1 MNVPATLRTAAASL
15 GANRLRAF
23 LALLGIVIGVA
34 SVVTLMSIGRGVQ
47 AEITSSIESLGT
59 NLLLV
64 RSSDGVGFDRPYSG
78 LSSSYVSSTIL
89 QPLTLADAE
98 ALADPE
104 LTPSV
109 KGVAA
114 ELRTSGRIAAG
125 GNSEYGDILG
135 VTPDYLSVRDLSMLS
150 GIFIAPTHVANR
162 DDVVVLGPALAE
174 SLFGFRDP
182 VGQSVRINA
191 RRFTVI
197 GVLARKGR
205 RGDSFY
211 GFLEWL
217 DRRALVPATTAYYR
231 INSEGTGGGEVGV
244 HSIYAQAES
253 TDVVDAA
260 FNEIRAVLRL
270 RHRITGDD
278 DFTITSQREA
288 IEVLAGAVNAFV
300 VFLGAIAGVSLLV
313 GGIGIMNIMLVS
325 VVERTREI
333 GIRRAM
339 GAKRRDILL
348 QFVFEAVLLTVS
360 GGVLGI
366 LLGMGISA
374 LVSGVSLGEGATLQ
388 TVVSGDIATLA
399 IVVSAAVG
407 LFFGIYPASRASRL
421 HPIEALR
428 TE

>member
-1 MNVPATLRTAAASL
+1 MNVPAILRTAIGSL
-15 GANRLRAF
+15 GVNRLRAA

-34 SVVTLMSIGRGVQ
+34 SVVTLMSIGRGIQ

-64 RSSDGVGFDRPYSG
+64 SFGGSPFRDVSGESSFR
-78 LSSSYVSSTIL
+78 IAR
-89 QPLTLADAE
+89 PLTLADAE
-98 ALADPE
+98 ALSDPE

-109 KGVAA
+109 KAVAA
-114 ELRTSGRIAAG
+114 QMRTGGQIAAR
-125 GNSEYGDILG
+125 GNRASVEILG
-135 VTPDYLSVRDLSMLS
+135 VTSDYLQVRDLSMLS
-150 GIFIAPTHVANR
+150 GIFIASTHVANK
-162 DDVVVLGPALAE
+162 DEVVVLGSALAE
-174 SLFGFRDP
+174 ILFGFRDP
-182 VGQSVRINA
+182 VGQPVRINA

-197 GVLARKGR
+197 GVLQREGQSQD
-205 RGDSFY
+205 GSFY
-211 GFLEWL
+211 GFLDWF
-217 DRRALVPATTAYYR
+217 DRQVMVPVTTAYYR
-231 INSEGTGGGEVGV
+231 LDSDRRSGKGV
-244 HSIYAQAES
+244 VVEQIYVQAAS
-253 TDVVDAA
+253 SDVVDAA
-260 FNEIRAVLRL
+260 FSEIRTVLRL
-270 RHRITGDD
+270 RHRITEDD

-288 IEVLAGAVNAFV
+288 IEALAGAVDAFV

-325 VVERTREI
+325 MVERTREI
-333 GIRRAM
+333 GIRKAM

-366 LLGMGISA
+366 LLGMGVSA

-399 IVVSAAVG
+399 VAVSAAVG

-421 HPIEALR
+421 RPIEALR
-428 TE
+428 IE

>member
-1 MNVPATLRTAAASL
+1 MNVPAILRTAIGSL
-15 GANRLRAF
+15 GVNRLRAA

-34 SVVTLMSIGRGVQ
+34 SVVTLMSIGRGIQ

-64 RSSDGVGFDRPYSG
+64 SFGGSPFRDVSGESSFR
-78 LSSSYVSSTIL
+78 IAR
-89 QPLTLADAE
+89 PLTLADAE
-98 ALADPE
+98 ALSDPE

-109 KGVAA
+109 KAVAA
-114 ELRTSGRIAAG
+114 QMRTGGQIAAR
-125 GNSEYGDILG
+125 GNRASVEILG
-135 VTPDYLSVRDLSMLS
+135 VTSDYLQVRDLSMLS
-150 GIFIAPTHVANR
+150 GIFIASTHVANK
-162 DDVVVLGPALAE
+162 DEVVVLGSALAE
-174 SLFGFRDP
+174 ILFGFRDP
-182 VGQSVRINA
+182 VGQPVRLNA

-197 GVLARKGR
+197 GVLQKEGQSQD
-205 RGDSFY
+205 GSFY
-211 GFLEWL
+211 GFLDWF
-217 DRRALVPATTAYYR
+217 DRQVMVPVTTAYYR
-231 INSEGTGGGEVGV
+231 LDRRSGQGV
-244 HSIYAQAES
+244 VVEQIYVQAAS
-253 TDVVDAA
+253 SDVVDAA
-260 FNEIRAVLRL
+260 FNEIRTVLRL
-270 RHRITGDD
+270 RHRITEDD
-278 DFTITSQREA
+278 GFTITSQREA
-288 IEVLAGAVNAFV
+288 IEALAGAVDAFV

-333 GIRRAM
+333 GIRKAM

-366 LLGMGISA
+366 LLGMGVSA

-399 IVVSAAVG
+399 VAVSAAVG

-421 HPIEALR
+421 RPIEALR
-428 TE
+428 AE

>member
-1 MNVPATLRTAAASL
+1 MNVPAILRTAISSL
-15 GANRLRAF
+15 GVNRLRAA

-34 SVVTLMSIGRGVQ
+34 SVVTLMSIGRGIQ

-64 RSSDGVGFDRPYSG
+64 SFGGSPFRDVSGESSFR
-78 LSSSYVSSTIL
+78 IAR
-89 QPLTLADAE
+89 PLTLADAE
-98 ALADPE
+98 ALSDPE

-109 KGVAA
+109 KAVAA
-114 ELRTSGRIAAG
+114 QMRTGGQIAAR
-125 GNSEYGDILG
+125 GNRASVEILG
-135 VTPDYLSVRDLSMLS
+135 VTSDYLQVRDLSMLS
-150 GIFIAPTHVANR
+150 GIFIASTHVANK
-162 DDVVVLGPALAE
+162 DEVVVLGSALAE

-182 VGQSVRINA
+182 VGQPVRINA

-197 GVLARKGR
+197 GVLQREGQSQD
-205 RGDSFY
+205 GSFY
-211 GFLEWL
+211 GFLDWFDRQVMVPVTTAHYRL
-217 DRRALVPATTAYYR
+217 DSDRR
-231 INSEGTGGGEVGV
+231 SGQGV
-244 HSIYAQAES
+244 VVEQIYVQAAS
-253 TDVVDAA
+253 SDVVDAA
-260 FNEIRAVLRL
+260 FNEIRTVLRL
-270 RHRITGDD
+270 RHRITADD

-288 IEVLAGAVNAFV
+288 IEALAGAVDAFV

-333 GIRRAM
+333 GIRKAM

-366 LLGMGISA
+366 LLGMGVSA

-399 IVVSAAVG
+399 VAVSAAVG

-421 HPIEALR
+421 RPIEALR

>member
-1 MNVPATLRTAAASL
+1 MNVPAILRTAISSL
-15 GANRLRAF
+15 GVNRLRAA

-34 SVVTLMSIGRGVQ
+34 SVVTLMSIGRGIQ

-64 RSSDGVGFDRPYSG
+64 SFGGSPFRDVSGESSFR
-78 LSSSYVSSTIL
+78 IAR
-89 QPLTLADAE
+89 PLTLADAE
-98 ALADPE
+98 ALSDPE

-109 KGVAA
+109 KAVAA
-114 ELRTSGRIAAG
+114 QMRTGGQIAAR
-125 GNSEYGDILG
+125 GNRASVEILG
-135 VTPDYLSVRDLSMLS
+135 VTSDYLQVRDLSMLS
-150 GIFIAPTHVANR
+150 GIFIASTHVANK
-162 DDVVVLGPALAE
+162 DEVVVLGSALAE

-182 VGQSVRINA
+182 VGQPVRINA

-197 GVLARKGR
+197 GVLQREGQSQD
-205 RGDSFY
+205 GSFY
-211 GFLEWL
+211 GFLDWF
-217 DRRALVPATTAYYR
+217 DRQVMVPVTTAYYR
-231 INSEGTGGGEVGV
+231 LDSDRRSGQGV
-244 HSIYAQAES
+244 VVEQIYVQAAS
-253 TDVVDAA
+253 SDVVDAA
-260 FNEIRAVLRL
+260 FNEIRTVLRL
-270 RHRITGDD
+270 RHRITEDD

-288 IEVLAGAVNAFV
+288 IEALAGAVDAFV

-333 GIRRAM
+333 GIRKAM

-366 LLGMGISA
+366 LLGMGVSA

-399 IVVSAAVG
+399 VAVSAAVG

-421 HPIEALR
+421 RPIEALR

>member
-1 MNVPATLRTAAASL
+1 MNVPAILRTAISSL
-15 GANRLRAF
+15 GVNRLRAA

-34 SVVTLMSIGRGVQ
+34 SVVTLMSIGRGIQ

-64 RSSDGVGFDRPYSG
+64 SFGGSPFRDVSGESSFR
-78 LSSSYVSSTIL
+78 IAR
-89 QPLTLADAE
+89 PLTLADAE
-98 ALADPE
+98 ALSDPE

-109 KGVAA
+109 KAVAA
-114 ELRTSGRIAAG
+114 QMRTGGQIAAR
-125 GNSEYGDILG
+125 GNRASVEILG
-135 VTPDYLSVRDLSMLS
+135 VTSDYLQVRDLSMLS
-150 GIFIAPTHVANR
+150 GIFIASTHVANK
-162 DDVVVLGPALAE
+162 DEVVVLGSALAE
-174 SLFGFRDP
+174 ILFGFRDP
-182 VGQSVRINA
+182 VGQPVRINA

-197 GVLARKGR
+197 GVLQREGQSQD
-205 RGDSFY
+205 GSFY
-211 GFLEWL
+211 GFLDWFDRQVMVPVTTAHYRL
-217 DRRALVPATTAYYR
+217 DSDRR
-231 INSEGTGGGEVGV
+231 SGQGV
-244 HSIYAQAES
+244 VVEQIYVQAAS
-253 TDVVDAA
+253 SDVVDAA
-260 FNEIRAVLRL
+260 FNEIRTVLRL
-270 RHRITGDD
+270 RHRITDDD

-288 IEVLAGAVNAFV
+288 IEALAGAVDAFV

-333 GIRRAM
+333 GIRKAM

-366 LLGMGISA
+366 LLGMGVSA

-399 IVVSAAVG
+399 VAVSAAVG

-421 HPIEALR
+421 RPIEALR

>member
-1 MNVPATLRTAAASL
+1 MNVPAILRTAVSSL
-15 GANRLRAF
+15 GVNRLRAA

-34 SVVTLMSIGRGVQ
+34 SVVTLMSIGRGIQ

-64 RSSDGVGFDRPYSG
+64 SFGGSPFRDVSGESSFKIAR
-78 LSSSYVSSTIL
+78 
-89 QPLTLADAE
+89 PLTLADAE
-98 ALADPE
+98 ALSDPE

-109 KGVAA
+109 KAVAA
-114 ELRTSGRIAAG
+114 QMRTGGQIAAR
-125 GNSEYGDILG
+125 GNRASVEILG
-135 VTPDYLSVRDLSMLS
+135 VTSDYLQVRDLSMLS
-150 GIFIAPTHVANR
+150 GIFIASTHVANK
-162 DDVVVLGPALAE
+162 DEVVVLGSALAE

-182 VGQSVRINA
+182 VGQPVRINA

-197 GVLARKGR
+197 GVLQREGQSQD
-205 RGDSFY
+205 GSFY
-211 GFLEWL
+211 GFLDWF
-217 DRRALVPATTAYYR
+217 DRQVMVPVTTAYYR
-231 INSEGTGGGEVGV
+231 LDRRSGQGV
-244 HSIYAQAES
+244 VVEQIYVQAAS
-253 TDVVDAA
+253 SDVVDAA
-260 FNEIRAVLRL
+260 FNEIRTVLRL
-270 RHRITGDD
+270 RHRITEDD

-288 IEVLAGAVNAFV
+288 IEALAGAVDAFV

-333 GIRRAM
+333 GIRKAM

-366 LLGMGISA
+366 LLGMGVSA

-399 IVVSAAVG
+399 VAVSAAVG

-421 HPIEALR
+421 RPIEALR

>member
-1 MNVPATLRTAAASL
+1 MNVPAILRTAISSL
-15 GANRLRAF
+15 GVNRLRAA

-34 SVVTLMSIGRGVQ
+34 SVVTLMSIGRGIQ

-64 RSSDGVGFDRPYSG
+64 SFGGSPFRDVSGESSFR
-78 LSSSYVSSTIL
+78 IAR
-89 QPLTLADAE
+89 PLTLADAE
-98 ALADPE
+98 ALSDPE

-109 KGVAA
+109 KAVAA
-114 ELRTSGRIAAG
+114 QMRTGGQIAAR
-125 GNSEYGDILG
+125 GNRASVEILG
-135 VTPDYLSVRDLSMLS
+135 VTSDYLQVRDLSMLS
-150 GIFIAPTHVANR
+150 GIFIASTHVANK
-162 DDVVVLGPALAE
+162 DEVVVLGSALAE

-182 VGQSVRINA
+182 VGQPVRINA

-197 GVLARKGR
+197 GVLQREGQSQD
-205 RGDSFY
+205 GSFY
-211 GFLEWL
+211 GFLDWF
-217 DRRALVPATTAYYR
+217 DRQVMVPVTTAYYR
-231 INSEGTGGGEVGV
+231 LDRRSGQGV
-244 HSIYAQAES
+244 VVEQIYVQAAS
-253 TDVVDAA
+253 SDVVDAA
-260 FNEIRAVLRL
+260 FNEIRTVLRL
-270 RHRITGDD
+270 RHRITEDD

-288 IEVLAGAVNAFV
+288 IEALAGAVDAFV

-333 GIRRAM
+333 GIRKAM

-360 GGVLGI
+360 GSVLGI
-366 LLGMGISA
+366 LLGMGVSA

-399 IVVSAAVG
+399 VAVSAAVG

-421 HPIEALR
+421 RPIEALR

>member
-1 MNVPATLRTAAASL
+1 MNVPAILRTAISSL
-15 GANRLRAF
+15 GVNRLRAA

-34 SVVTLMSIGRGVQ
+34 SVVTLMSIGRGIQ

-64 RSSDGVGFDRPYSG
+64 SFGGSPFRDVSGESSFR
-78 LSSSYVSSTIL
+78 IAR
-89 QPLTLADAE
+89 PLTLADAE
-98 ALADPE
+98 ALSDPE

-109 KGVAA
+109 KAVAA
-114 ELRTSGRIAAG
+114 QMRTGGQIAAR
-125 GNSEYGDILG
+125 GNRASVEILG
-135 VTPDYLSVRDLSMLS
+135 VTSDYLQVRDLSMLS
-150 GIFIAPTHVANR
+150 GIFIASTHVANK
-162 DDVVVLGPALAE
+162 DEVVVLGSALAE
-174 SLFGFRDP
+174 ILFGSRDP
-182 VGQSVRINA
+182 VGQPVRINA

-197 GVLARKGR
+197 GVLQREGQSQD
-205 RGDSFY
+205 GSFY
-211 GFLEWL
+211 GFLDWF
-217 DRRALVPATTAYYR
+217 DRQVMVPVTTAYYR
-231 INSEGTGGGEVGV
+231 LDRRSGQGV
-244 HSIYAQAES
+244 VVEQIYVQAAS
-253 TDVVDAA
+253 SDVVDAA
-260 FNEIRAVLRL
+260 FNEIRTVLRL
-270 RHRITGDD
+270 RHRITEDD

-288 IEVLAGAVNAFV
+288 IEALAGAVDAFV

-333 GIRRAM
+333 GIRKAM

-366 LLGMGISA
+366 LLGMGVSA

-399 IVVSAAVG
+399 VAVSAAVG

-421 HPIEALR
+421 RPIEALR